1 MIECQSGVVTHRGAG
16 GKPFTECQGSTA
28 LIYEPATMSM
38 EIGQS
43 RVNVGTSLTGYALVA
58 TISSALQRMC
68 PNPSTPGAMTSC
80 ETGEVTLGKATW
92 LDKSEPQDGDLTVQ
106 VTNAQYN
113 STEYR
118 DLFIKM
124 LATSANA
131 SASGRNC
138 KLLDWV
144 KPNQNPP
151 RKAMCRLRSNPARG
165 KRKRYLLQYG
175 PLL

>member
-1 MIECQSGVVTHRGAG
+1 
-16 GKPFTECQGSTA
+16 
-28 LIYEPATMSM
+28 MSM

-58 TISSALQRMC
+58 TISSILQSMC
-68 PNPSTPGAMTSC
+68 PTPTTPGAMTSC
-80 ETGEVTLGKATW
+80 ETGEVALGKATW

-106 VTNAQYN
+106 VTNVQYN

-151 RKAMCRLRSNPARG
+151 KSDV
-165 KRKRYLLQYG
+165 
-175 PLL
+175 